1 MPTVKHGVFD
11 EFWQTF
17 SFWSLALID
26 LLSSRTG
33 LIAGTQSLNNINNNN
48 KKNVYVVTEGNKR
61 IQLRLPV
68 CSSISSAVNPAGRSM

>member
-1 MPTVKHGVFD
+1 MFD

-33 LIAGTQSLNNINNNN
+33 LIAGTQSLNNINN
-48 KKNVYVVTEGNKR
+48 KKNISYVVTEGNKR

>member
-1 MPTVKHGVFD
+1 MFD

-33 LIAGTQSLNNINNNN
+33 LIAGTQSLNNINN
-48 KKNVYVVTEGNKR
+48 KKKKIFYVVTEGNKR

>member
-1 MPTVKHGVFD
+1 MFD

-33 LIAGTQSLNNINNNN
+33 LIAGTQSLNNINN
-48 KKNVYVVTEGNKR
+48 KKYIFYVVTEGNKR